1 LTCNI
6 FPRFPKETTK
16 TTMLRSV
23 CAIVSGGSSG
33 LGAAAAAH
41 IVKHGGKVVVAD
53 LPSSRD
59 SFWTITKTWSEI
71 DDYDVPSKIY
81 IHDMPHHNNTFV
93 PVLAFCD
100 TNVTDA
106 EQVSRALDVAE
117 AVFGQPVNAAINCA
131 GIGVAKRT
139 LPNVKDSK
147 QDNIQQQQ
155 QQRLFQAHP
164 QELFRKA
171 LDVNVMAAFN
181 VARLAAE
188 RMAMIEP
195 AVGCSDGLR
204 GCIINTASIAAYEGQ
219 VGQVAYAASKG
230 AIVAMTLPMAR
241 DLASVGIR
249 VMTIV
254 RKTKSETRKCAPCV
268 VVIGVGCSHTLPF
281 CF

>member
-1 LTCNI
+1 
-6 FPRFPKETTK
+6 
-16 TTMLRSV
+16 MLRSV

-59 SFWTITKTWSEI
+59 NFWTITKTWSEI
-71 DDYDVPSKIY
+71 DKYDVPSKIY
-81 IHDMPHHNNTFV
+81 LHDMPHNNNNNDNNNNNTFV

-139 LPNVKDSK
+139 LSNVKDSK
-147 QDNIQQQQ
+147 QDNIQQQQQQQQ

-164 QELFRKA
+164 QELFRNA
-171 LDVNVMAAFN
+171 LDVNVMGTFN

-188 RMAMIEP
+188 RMAMREP
-195 AVGCSDGLR
+195 ASDGLR

-219 VGQVAYAASKG
+219 IGQVAYAASKG

-254 RKTKSETRKCAPCV
+254 RKTKSETRKCALCV
-268 VVIGVGCSHTLPF
+268 VVTGVGCSHTLPF
-281 CF
+281 CFLI